1 MMYTLL
7 VIDFDVTYDLEP
19 EDEFGVEP
27 AVYLIPLN
35 KQKEVEKTAEKARD
49 IFYETNSGSTIL
61 DIFERLLNKKGVKY
75 QYIGDLKITFGE
87 RQTDY
92 LPDYLPK
99 VVV

>member
-1 MMYTLL
+1 MYTLL
-7 VIDFDVTYDLEP
+7 IIDFDGTYDMEP
-19 EDEFGVEP
+19 EDEVGVEP

-35 KQKEVEKTAEKARD
+35 KQKEVEKIAEKAHD
-49 IFYETNSGSTIL
+49 IFHETNSGSTIL
-61 DIFERLLNKKGVKY
+61 DIFEGLLNKKGVKY
-75 QYIGDLKITFGE
+75 QYIGDLNITFGE

>member
-1 MMYTLL
+1 MYTLL
-7 VIDFDVTYDLEP
+7 VIDFDVTYDMEP

>member
-7 VIDFDVTYDLEP
+7 VIDFDVTYDMEP

-49 IFYETNSGSTIL
+49 IFHETNSGSTIL

>member
-1 MMYTLL
+1 MMYTFF
-7 VIDFDVTYDLEP
+7 VVDFDGTYDMEP
-19 EDEFGVEP
+19 EDEVGVEP

-35 KQKEVEKTAEKARD
+35 KQREVEKAAENAHD
-49 IFYETNSGSTIL
+49 IFHETNNGSTIL
-61 DIFERLLNKKGVKY
+61 DIFEGLLNKKRVKY
-75 QYIGDLKITFGE
+75 QYIGDLEITFGE

>member
-7 VIDFDVTYDLEP
+7 VIDFDVTYDMEP

>member
-7 VIDFDVTYDLEP
+7 VIDFDGTYDMEP
-19 EDEFGVEP
+19 EDESGVEP

>member
-1 MMYTLL
+1 MYTLL